1 MAYSRLRDPGFLCGA
16 SQPLSFKY
24 ALSGASSSS
33 FSFPDLK
40 FSSHRGLPALL
51 ISDEE
56 LSSLVAPFEFALDY
70 LVMEQPLGFAE
81 IIERMKEELFSPS
94 ANLFTLLPVSAY
106 ETAWVAMVPDP
117 DDPTSPMFPEY
128 LDWVLRR
135 QNALGFWFDEQQ
147 GFNNDHHELIDYK
160 HQCSSDDLLA
170 TLACLIALKT
180 WEINSFSH
188 RINKGLRFLRDNME
202 KELMNM
208 RKRKEG
214 DDEVGHALFRRWFL
228 MVELAKA
235 KGLKVFSS
243 QKINNEFFYEFK
255 LNEKELKREEAG
267 DIIKKERLVMREIAF
282 ENYGSTLLL
291 RSPSVTASAYMI
303 TRDQTYKTYLQHLL
317 TNCQHGVPPMYP
329 VDKDFIKLCVVDH
342 LERLGCAE
350 HFSEEI
356 RHVMD
361 HLYGKW
367 TAEESKGQKKD
378 DDIFQIYNDSL
389 AFRLLRMHGYQVS
402 PRRFCRFI
410 DDEKMLLHMKD
421 NYAFILGPMLSI
433 YKASHIAFLEDH
445 DLDKARV
452 FSWHIL
458 QKGLMSMK
466 SQNETNVSYS
476 FKNFEQEI
484 EHELELK
491 WLARMDH
498 LEHRLCIEGGGI
510 YNFWVGKNAP
520 YRILQNNDLL
530 QLAIDNFIM
539 RQSIYR
545 EELKELHRW
554 SKDAGLS
561 MIGFGREK
569 TTYCYFA
576 MASSSCLPLDT
587 YSRIEGTKCAILIT
601 VADDFFDEKGSM
613 HELSILTDAVQRQEI
628 TYDRN

>member
-1 MAYSRLRDPGFLCGA
+1 
-16 SQPLSFKY
+16 
-24 ALSGASSSS
+24 
-33 FSFPDLK
+33 
-40 FSSHRGLPALL
+40 
-51 ISDEE
+51 
-56 LSSLVAPFEFALDY
+56 
-70 LVMEQPLGFAE
+70 MEQPLGFAE

-106 ETAWVAMVPDP
+106 DTAWVAMVPDP

-180 WEINSFSH
+180 WEINGFSH

-235 KGLKVFSS
+235 KGLK
-243 QKINNEFFYEFK
+243 
-255 LNEKELKREEAG
+255 
-267 DIIKKERLVMREIAF
+267 
-282 ENYGSTLLL
+282 
-291 RSPSVTASAYMI
+291 
-303 TRDQTYKTYLQHLL
+303 
-317 TNCQHGVPPMYP
+317 
-329 VDKDFIKLCVVDH
+329 
-342 LERLGCAE
+342 
-350 HFSEEI
+350 
-356 RHVMD
+356 
-361 HLYGKW
+361 
-367 TAEESKGQKKD
+367 
-378 DDIFQIYNDSL
+378 
-389 AFRLLRMHGYQVS
+389 
-402 PRRFCRFI
+402 
-410 DDEKMLLHMKD
+410 
-421 NYAFILGPMLSI
+421 
-433 YKASHIAFLEDH
+433 
-445 DLDKARV
+445 
-452 FSWHIL
+452 
-458 QKGLMSMK
+458 
-466 SQNETNVSYS
+466 
-476 FKNFEQEI
+476 I

-520 YRILQNNDLL
+520 Y
-530 QLAIDNFIM
+530 
-539 RQSIYR
+539 
-545 EELKELHRW
+545 RW